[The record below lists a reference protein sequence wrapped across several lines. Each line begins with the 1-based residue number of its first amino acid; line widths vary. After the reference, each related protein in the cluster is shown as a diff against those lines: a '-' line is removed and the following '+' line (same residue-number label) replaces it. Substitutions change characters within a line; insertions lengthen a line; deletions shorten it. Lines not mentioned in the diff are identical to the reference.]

1 MNADACLKGKMKS
14 SDEYIEEELP
24 YLETLYYTYI
34 RAVLI
39 PIVLVPFSLQP
50 SIFKLFLRC
59 VISTEYLAAANAKA
73 IVLPHRG
80 AFIREDQLVYLPTFW
95 VFTAMLLRVRLPLHL
110 IRAHVRHGFGIYLR
124 DGAHF
129 AVFLI
134 GDAAWILMLR
144 VALENDAEQSIID
157 YKSKLNRSVILVRKE
172 SACAAWLEL
181 TLRYRVGS
189 LFALKE
195 LLGVRRLV
203 VLRGI

>member
-1 MNADACLKGKMKS
+1 MKS

-59 VISTEYLAAANAKA
+59 VISAEYLTSANAKA
-73 IVLPHRG
+73 MVIPHRG
-80 AFIREDQLVYLPTFW
+80 AFIREDQLVYLPAFR

-110 IRAHVRHGFGIYLR
+110 LRAHARHGFGIYLR

-144 VALENDAEQSIID
+144 VALENDTEQTIID

-172 SACAAWLEL
+172 SACAACLEL
-181 TLRYRVGS
+181 TLRYRVDS